1 MNQRDS
7 KALETDRLF
16 AKSKSAND
24 RTTVGAI
31 PWNYDRSELIA
42 DGAIH
47 FVGVGLGLGATT
59 TLIVLTSGSS
69 ASIHP
74 VIVAGYALCLLSMLV
89 FSAAYNLCPVS
100 PRKWLLRRF
109 DQSAIYLLIA
119 ATYTPFITQL
129 NDRDLAASLLVALW
143 SAAAVGIVL
152 RLLFPGRFDRLSVV
166 LYIAMGWSGIIAYD
180 KAIASLSGSILT
192 FIATG
197 GVLYTLGV
205 IFHLW
210 ERLRYQNAIWHAF
223 VLLGAACHFNAV
235 WDLAIA

>member
-7 KALETDRLF
+7 KALETEIRF
-16 AKSKSAND
+16 ATNKSANH

-47 FVGVGLGLGATT
+47 FVGVGMGLGATT

-74 VIVAGYALCLLSMLV
+74 VIVAIYALCLLSVLV

-100 PRKWLLRRF
+100 PRKWVLRRF
-109 DQSAIYLLIA
+109 DQSTIYLLIA

-152 RLLFPGRFDRLSVV
+152 RLLFPVVSIASPSCYILPWDGAALLHTTRLSRHSP
-166 LYIAMGWSGIIAYD
+166 ARS
-180 KAIASLSGSILT
+180 
-192 FIATG
+192 
-197 GVLYTLGV
+197 
-205 IFHLW
+205 
-210 ERLRYQNAIWHAF
+210 
-223 VLLGAACHFNAV
+223 
-235 WDLAIA
+235 